1 MSDLSRRSEAKADD
15 DSNVIVLPP
24 RQKAAAP
31 PLRNVAIFM
40 DPKTCGL
47 EMELIDTDGNV
58 VAMLAYDLVYAPP
71 GFDLN
76 ELRELWDRY
85 RGRPV
90 NSAS

>member
-1 MSDLSRRSEAKADD
+1 MSDLSRRSEAKADEP
-15 DSNVIVLPP
+15 SNVITLPP
-24 RQKAAAP
+24 RPKASPAT
-31 PLRNVAIFM
+31 LRGVEIFM
-40 DPKTCGL
+40 DPVSCAL
-47 EMELIDTDGNV
+47 EMELTDTDGNV
-58 VAMLAYDLVYAPP
+58 VAMLAYDLIYAPP